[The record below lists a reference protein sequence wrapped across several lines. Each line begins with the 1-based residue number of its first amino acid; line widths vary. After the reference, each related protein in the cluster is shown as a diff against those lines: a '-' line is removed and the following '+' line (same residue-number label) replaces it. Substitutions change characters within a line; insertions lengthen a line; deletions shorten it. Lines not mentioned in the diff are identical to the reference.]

1 MKRNHLSAEQA
12 LQAVA
17 QQNGTTVDEVKKEI
31 ALAILAGMS
40 NPDPAVQA
48 RWKNIPHVGDV
59 PTPEEMIT
67 FISERAVASDHQ

>member
-48 RWKNIPHVGDV
+48 RWKDIPHVGDV

-67 FISERAVASDHQ
+67 YISERLIASDHQ

>member
-31 ALAILAGMS
+31 TLAILAGMS
-40 NPDPAVQA
+40 NPDSAVQA
-48 RWKNIPHVGDV
+48 RWKAIPHVGDV
-59 PTPEEMIT
+59 PTPAEMIT